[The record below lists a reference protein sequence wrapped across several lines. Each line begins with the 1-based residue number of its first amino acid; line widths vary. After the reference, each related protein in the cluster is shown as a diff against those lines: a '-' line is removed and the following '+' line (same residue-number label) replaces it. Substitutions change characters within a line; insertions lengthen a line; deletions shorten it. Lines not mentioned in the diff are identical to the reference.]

1 MSQDPI
7 RFRDPLSEAPPEL
20 RALLERAH
28 DDVPSSAE
36 LASLAAKAAPLFGTP
51 SAATGLGLGAKLGL
65 LALGLSGA
73 VLVALGA
80 VEDDTA
86 EGTKPIPVVAPAPD
100 RNARPASPPPAPS
113 EPAVDVTPSV
123 APPAAAPATA
133 PPIAEKKAD
142 EPRVK
147 ATGSSEKALG
157 PSEAELLER
166 ARRLLGSNPSGA
178 LELAQQHRARF
189 AGGVLA
195 QEREVI
201 AIEALRRLG
210 RSAEADARAE
220 AFERAFPNSAH
231 RRKLDSGSR

>member
-7 RFRDPLSEAPPEL
+7 RFRDELSDAPQEL

-28 DDVPSSAE
+28 QDVPNAAE
-36 LASLAAKAAPLFGTP
+36 LASLAARTAPLFGPP

-80 VEDDTA
+80 AQDGAVEEPKTA
-86 EGTKPIPVVAPAPD
+86 PVAAPAPD
-100 RNARPASPPPAPS
+100 RSERPAISPPAAPESARHGTPVVTPASP
-113 EPAVDVTPSV
+113 EPE
-123 APPAAAPATA
+123 AAAPTSA
-133 PPIAEKKAD
+133 KKVD
-142 EPRVK
+142 KPGLK
-147 ATGSSEKALG
+147 AGG

-189 AGGVLA
+189 RGGVLA

-201 AIEALRRLG
+201 AIEALRKLG
-210 RSAEADARAE
+210 RQAEADARAD
-220 AFERAFPNSAH
+220 AFERSFPNSAH
-231 RRKLDSGSR
+231 RRKLESGSR

>member
-7 RFRDPLSEAPPEL
+7 RFRDELSEAPPEL

-28 DDVPSSAE
+28 QDVPNAAE
-36 LASLAAKAAPLFGTP
+36 LASLAARTAPLFGPP

-80 VEDDTA
+80 AQDGAVEDPKTA
-86 EGTKPIPVVAPAPD
+86 PVAAPAPD
-100 RNARPASPPPAPS
+100 RSERPEIPPPPPS
-113 EPAVDVTPSV
+113 EPATNVSPPATPSS
-123 APPAAAPATA
+123 PEPEAAAP
-133 PPIAEKKAD
+133 PSVKRAEKPAV
-142 EPRVK
+142 R
-147 ATGSSEKALG
+147 AGG

-189 AGGVLA
+189 RGGVLA

-201 AIEALRRLG
+201 AIEALRKLG
-210 RSAEADARAE
+210 RQAEADARAE
-220 AFERAFPNSAH
+220 AFERSFPNSAH
-231 RRKLDSGSR
+231 RRKLESGSR

>member
-1 MSQDPI
+1 MSQEPI

-20 RALLERAH
+20 RALLDRAH
-28 DDVPSSAE
+28 KDVPSSAE
-36 LASLAAKAAPLFGTP
+36 LAGLAAKTAPLFGTP

-65 LALGLSGA
+65 LALGLSSA

-80 VEDDTA
+80 AEDDAA
-86 EGTKPIPVVAPAPD
+86 EGTKPTPVVAPAPD
-100 RNARPASPPPAPS
+100 RNAPPAILPPASSEQAGVVAPS
-113 EPAVDVTPSV
+113 VSPSV
-123 APPAAAPATA
+123 AEPAAT
-133 PPIAEKKAD
+133 PPSTVKKAEK
-142 EPRVK
+142 PGVK
-147 ATGSSEKALG
+147 LGG
-157 PSEAELLER
+157 PSEAELLES
-166 ARRLLGSNPSGA
+166 ARRLLASNPGGA

-189 AGGVLA
+189 RGGVLA

-210 RSAEADARAE
+210 RSAEADARAD

>member
-20 RALLERAH
+20 RALLDRAH
-28 DDVPSSAE
+28 KDVPSSAE
-36 LASLAAKAAPLFGTP
+36 LAGLAAKTAPLFGTP
-51 SAATGLGLGAKLGL
+51 SAATGLGLGTKLGL

-73 VLVALGA
+73 VLLALGA
-80 VEDDTA
+80 AEDDAA
-86 EGTKPIPVVAPAPD
+86 EGTKPTPVVAPAPD
-100 RNARPASPPPAPS
+100 RHARPETPPPGPA

-123 APPAAAPATA
+123 TPPVAEPPATPAPATA
-133 PPIAEKKAD
+133 KKAD
-142 EPRVK
+142 K
-147 ATGSSEKALG
+147 TGSKSAG
-157 PSEAELLER
+157 PSEAELLES

-189 AGGVLA
+189 RGGVLA

>member
-1 MSQDPI
+1 MSQEPI

-20 RALLERAH
+20 RALLDRAH
-28 DDVPSSAE
+28 KDVPSSAE
-36 LASLAAKAAPLFGTP
+36 LAGLAAKTAPLFGTP

-65 LALGLSGA
+65 LALGLSSA

-80 VEDDTA
+80 AEDDAA
-86 EGTKPIPVVAPAPD
+86 EGTKPTPVVAPAPD
-100 RNARPASPPPAPS
+100 RHARPEILPPAPS
-113 EPAVDVTPSV
+113 EQAVIAPSVSPSV
-123 APPAAAPATA
+123 AEPAATPPSTA
-133 PPIAEKKAD
+133 KKAEKPSAKL
-142 EPRVK
+142 
-147 ATGSSEKALG
+147 GG
-157 PSEAELLER
+157 PSEAELLES
-166 ARRLLGSNPSGA
+166 ARRLLASNPGGA

-189 AGGVLA
+189 RGGVLA

-210 RSAEADARAE
+210 RSAEADARAD